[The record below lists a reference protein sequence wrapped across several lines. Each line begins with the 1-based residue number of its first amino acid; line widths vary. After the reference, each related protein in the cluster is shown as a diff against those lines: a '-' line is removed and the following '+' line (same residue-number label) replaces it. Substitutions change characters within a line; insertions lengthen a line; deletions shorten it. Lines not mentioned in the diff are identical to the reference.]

1 MAIPRKSV
9 ARSRTKP
16 AARKSSSRSQ
26 SSTRDS
32 EGLETRVDSKT
43 GKSYSVIPKV
53 RLDESGTPIRGTGL
67 NADDLQAEADR
78 FLAPLRVPVDKNEQ
92 KAIAAERERLAKEQ
106 ARERADY
113 LAQVESKHGKI
124 EEPTEIVA
132 EKRGFF
138 ARIFGN
144 KD

>member
-1 MAIPRKSV
+1 MAIPRKSA
-9 ARSRTKP
+9 ARSRTRP
-16 AARKSSSRSQ
+16 AARKSSSQ
-26 SSTRDS
+26 SSRRDS
-32 EGLETRVDSKT
+32 EGLEVRVDSKT
-43 GKSYSVIPKV
+43 GKSYSVIPRV